1 MNIKTAWDKE
11 DCRTPLKKR
20 EDRGGGWPKCDLL
33 SVINLA
39 KRPAGSGI
47 NLTQEICDSSLRA
60 GFKQSQILPEEP
72 RRGMLHTWQQ
82 QSRSVDQMSDFEE
95 GGNGRQRK
103 VWLEMEELFLCI
115 VNS

>member
-20 EDRGGGWPKCDLL
+20 EDRGGRWPKCDLL

-39 KRPAGSGI
+39 KRPAGSRI